1 MRIIALRPF
10 AALIAGLLVASAAVG
25 GGTAAASTHL
35 ADAASP
41 VSSGAIT
48 VERMG
53 GPDRYAVAIAVSR
66 RAFPVRAPI
75 VFVATGA
82 NYPDA
87 LSAAPAAA
95 KLGGPLL
102 LTHPTALSAAVRDE
116 ITRLAPAKIVV
127 AGGPAAVPDAVL
139 ASLRTLAPVVVR
151 LGGADRYVVSR
162 AIADYAR
169 GTGSPSAYI
178 ATGTNFPDALSAGS
192 AAGGAGAP
200 VVLVR
205 GTQPTLDT
213 PTRELLARLGAKA
226 VRLVGGPAVLSP
238 ALSES
243 FTRAGFDVT
252 RLSGADRFA
261 ASVSVNADAY
271 SRSSTVYLATG
282 HQFPDALAG
291 AVLAAKDRAPL
302 FIIPSTCV
310 PSAVLHQISALGATR
325 VVLLGGPG
333 ALSERVFSLTSC
345 GQTVRTPPPT
355 PTPAPAPTPVPVPV
369 PGPTRAPEQL
379 VFPDEQVA
387 PLIAAIPTRSPK
399 SLGPDRLADGVT
411 PPTNRWFSG
420 LVFGASPEPV
430 FPLPLSF
437 ALTARGFNFG
447 VPKVSAGADT
457 IFGGHSPQL
466 SVDTGAT
473 SAVVSSYDDAS
484 ITIEQ
489 HTADGVLGTVVIAQG
504 SPLVTFTASRAATI
518 TLGQPV
524 TPSGPGVW
532 SSTAAGNQFGLVT
545 KGSVTALSVS
555 LTAGQ
560 TAVWVAVPRGG
571 NLASLVKYAGG
582 VTGVDVSYSVDEA
595 AATTTL
601 DYLGAGDTLIA
612 AMPHQQSTLG
622 SVTGCGLGSYPS
634 VYGELTLC
642 AGPGISWSAP
652 RLAPAASLGAGSLH
666 ANDRATLLEQ
676 LARDVAAT
684 PPLPGDTYFGGK
696 ALYRLANLLSL
707 ATELGD
713 DTSAAILGDRLGRA
727 LTEWTQPHGC
737 AIRGERCFV
746 YDEKARGIVGLAA
759 SFGSEEFNDHH
770 FHYGYFL
777 HAASIA
783 VAHDPSLMPK
793 IAPVIN
799 LLAADIASAGSPGYF
814 PERRVFDAYAG
825 HSWASGTSPFADGNN
840 QESSS
845 EAVTAW
851 NGLAL
856 WGAATGNKALVQQA
870 EWMLASEADSARAY
884 WTDFDLDAPVY
895 DGFSHTITSLNWG
908 GKRDYATW
916 FSGEPSAKLGI
927 LVLPMSPVAGYLAGD
942 AGRIA
947 LNLAPATPA
956 GFDVMFGDYL
966 LMYAALG
973 GPAAADDALARA
985 RVLPGRRIDDGNSRS
1000 YLLAFIMTR

>member
-1 MRIIALRPF
+1 MT
-10 AALIAGLLVASAAVG
+10 
-25 GGTAAASTHL
+25 GT
-35 ADAASP
+35 
-41 VSSGAIT
+41 
-48 VERMG
+48 
-53 GPDRYAVAIAVSR
+53 DRYAVAVGVSK
-66 RAFPVRAPI
+66 RAFPARAPI
-75 VFVATGA
+75 VFLATGTD
-82 NYPDA
+82 YPDA

-102 LTHPTALSAAVRDE
+102 LTRPTALPAAVRDE
-116 ITRLAPAKIVV
+116 IRRLSPSRIIVT
-127 AGGPAAVPDAVL
+127 GGPASVSDAVL
-139 ASLRTLAPVVVR
+139 ASLRPLAPSVVR

-169 GTGSPSAYI
+169 GSGSSLAYV
-178 ATGTNFPDALSAGS
+178 ATGANFPDALSAGS
-192 AAGGAGAP
+192 AAGRAGAP

-205 GTQPTLDT
+205 GAQSALDA
-213 PTRELLARLGAKA
+213 PTRKLLGRLGTKTVKLA
-226 VRLVGGPAVLSP
+226 GGPAVVSP
-238 ALSES
+238 ALAES
-243 FTRAGFDVT
+243 FALAGFGVT

-282 HQFPDALAG
+282 SQFPDALAG
-291 AVLAAKDRAPL
+291 SVLAAREGAPL

-310 PSAVLHQISALGATR
+310 PSAVLGQISALGATR

-333 ALSERVFSLTSC
+333 ALTERVFSLTSC
-345 GQTVRTPPPT
+345 ALAAGPPAPTPT
-355 PTPAPAPTPVPVPV
+355 PTPAPAPAPTPTPTPVPAPTPTPIPTPTPAPTPTPTPSPTPTPTPV
-369 PGPTRAPEQL
+369 PAQV

-387 PLIAAIPTRSPK
+387 PLIAAIPSRSPK

-420 LVFGASPEPV
+420 LAFGASPEPV

-437 ALTARGFNFG
+437 ALTERGFNFG

-466 SVDTGAT
+466 TVDTGAT

-489 HTADGVLGTVVIAQG
+489 RTAAGILGAVVIAQG
-504 SPLVTFTASRAATI
+504 SPLVTFTASRATTI

-524 TPSGPGVW
+524 TPSAPGVW
-532 SSTAAGNQFGLVT
+532 SSSAAGNQFGLVT
-545 KGSVTALSVS
+545 KGSVTASSVS
-555 LTAGQ
+555 LAAGQ
-560 TAVWVAVPRGG
+560 TAVWVAVPRDG
-571 NLASLVKYAGG
+571 NLASLVNYAGG
-582 VTGVDVSYSVDEA
+582 VKGVDLSYSVDEA

-622 SVTGCGLGSYPS
+622 SVTACGLGSYPS
-634 VYGELTLC
+634 VYGKLTLC
-642 AGPGISWSAP
+642 AGPAISWSVP
-652 RLAPAASLGAGSLH
+652 RLAPAASLGAGSLGAH
-666 ANDRATLLEQ
+666 DRAALLTQ

-713 DTSAAILGDRLGRA
+713 DAAAAILGDRLGRA
-727 LTEWTQPHGC
+727 LTQWAEPRGC
-737 AIRGERCFV
+737 TVRGERCFV
-746 YDEKARGIVGLAA
+746 YDGKARGIVGLAA

-783 VAHDPSLMPK
+783 VAHDPSLTPK

-916 FSGEPSAKLGI
+916 FSGELSAKLGI

-942 AGRIA
+942 AERIA

-985 RVLPGRRIDDGNSRS
+985 RVLPGHRIDDGNSRS

>member
-1 MRIIALRPF
+1 VRIIALGPF
-10 AALIAGLLVASAAVG
+10 AALVAGLLVASAAVG
-25 GGTAAASTHL
+25 GGTATASTHL
-35 ADAASP
+35 ADAAGP
-41 VSSGAIT
+41 VSSVGIT

-75 VFVATGA
+75 VFVATGT

-102 LTHPTALSAAVRDE
+102 LTHPTGLSAAVRDE
-116 ITRLAPAKIVV
+116 IKRLSPAKIVV

-139 ASLRTLAPVVVR
+139 ASLRTLAPAVVR
-151 LGGADRYVVSR
+151 LGGADRYAVSR

-169 GTGSPSAYI
+169 GTGSPFAYI
-178 ATGTNFPDALSAGS
+178 ATGANFPDALSAGS
-192 AAGGAGAP
+192 AAGHAGAP

-213 PTRELLARLGAKA
+213 PTRELLGRLGTKA

-243 FTRAGFDVT
+243 FTRNGFAVT

-291 AVLAAKDRAPL
+291 AVLAAKDQAPL

-310 PSAVLHQISALGATR
+310 PSAVLAQIGALGATR

-345 GQTVRTPPPT
+345 GQAAGPPT
-355 PTPAPAPTPVPVPV
+355 PTPTPTPAPTPAPAPT
-369 PGPTRAPEQL
+369 GAREQV

-399 SLGPDRLADGVT
+399 SLGPDRLSDGAT

-466 SVDTGAT
+466 TVDTGAT

-489 HTADGVLGTVVIAQG
+489 RTAAGTLGTVVIAQG
-504 SPLVTFTASRAATI
+504 SPLVTFTAYRATTI

-524 TPSGPGVW
+524 TPSAPGVW

-545 KGSVTALSVS
+545 TGSVTALSVS
-555 LTAGQ
+555 LAAGQ
-560 TAVWVAVPRGG
+560 TAVWVAVPRDG

-582 VTGVDVSYSVDEA
+582 VTGVDLSYSVDES
-595 AATTTL
+595 AATTAL

-622 SVTGCGLGSYPS
+622 SITACGLGSYPS
-634 VYGELTLC
+634 VYGKLTLC
-642 AGPGISWSAP
+642 AGPAISWSVP
-652 RLAPAASLGAGSLH
+652 RLAPAASLGAGSLGAH
-666 ANDRATLLEQ
+666 DRAALLTQ

-713 DTSAAILGDRLGRA
+713 ETSAAILGDRLGRA
-727 LTEWTQPHGC
+727 LTQWAEPRGC
-737 AIRGERCFV
+737 TVRGERCFV

-783 VAHDPSLMPK
+783 VAHDPSLTPK

-799 LLAADIASAGSPGYF
+799 LLAADIASAGSPGFF

-942 AGRIA
+942 AERIA

-973 GPAAADDALARA
+973 GPAAADDALVRA
-985 RVLPGRRIDDGNSRS
+985 RVLPGHRIDDGNSRS